1 MKALVTGACGFV
13 GSHLVRELLGA
24 GYETTAVDLFEESS
38 PAPGALPAGAV
49 YRRCDLLD
57 AVGFA
62 KILTESRP
70 EAIFHLAAQGSA
82 AASFVDPRGTL
93 ETNLIGTLNLLEA
106 ERKAGIGARIFITGS
121 SEEYGRRSP
130 GEMPL
135 KEECAM
141 EPVSPYAASKAA
153 QNILSMQY
161 YRAFGSRVILSRSF
175 SHTGPGQRETFVLP
189 SFARQCARIKAGLD
203 APEIRTGDTGV
214 TRDFLDVRDVVRAYR
229 LLMEKGEEG
238 RTYNVSSGEGL
249 VLGEALAMLMAAAGI
264 EARLTRDPAL
274 ERPADVRV
282 LVGDNARL
290 RADTGWNRE
299 IPTGRMLEDLYRWWS
314 GGS

>member
-1 MKALVTGACGFV
+1 
-13 GSHLVRELLGA
+13 
-24 GYETTAVDLFEESS
+24 
-38 PAPGALPAGAV
+38 
-49 YRRCDLLD
+49 
-57 AVGFA
+57 
-62 KILTESRP
+62 
-70 EAIFHLAAQGSA
+70 
-82 AASFVDPRGTL
+82 
-93 ETNLIGTLNLLEA
+93 
-106 ERKAGIGARIFITGS
+106 
-121 SEEYGRRSP
+121 
-130 GEMPL
+130 
-135 KEECAM
+135 
-141 EPVSPYAASKAA
+141 
-153 QNILSMQY
+153 MQY
-161 YRAFGSRVILSRSF
+161 YRAFGSRVVLSRSF

-264 EARLTRDPAL
+264 EARVTRDPAL

-290 RADTGWNRE
+290 RADTGWKRE
-299 IPTGRMLEDLYRWWS
+299 ISAERMLDDLYGWWS
-314 GGS
+314 GAVDSGTRERG